1 MAELE
6 VTYRHCL
13 LESQKARDAVDALL
27 EQLHEEMG
35 VTDPRELVGYAAN
48 GYKVAEA
55 PDESGTAE
63 GEPEILS
70 QEEEAQL
77 RKLRRRVDSLR
88 SRLKALGGSDP
99 DAPPQYEET
108 ANPSEVLT
116 HPIDA
121 MGQAAFR

>member
-1 MAELE
+1 MGGVE
-6 VTYRHCL
+6 VTYGHCL

-35 VTDPRELVGYAAN
+35 VADPKELVGYAAN

-55 PDESGTAE
+55 PDESDTAE
-63 GEPEILS
+63 GETEVLS

-88 SRLKALGGSDP
+88 SRLKALGGSDLG
-99 DAPPQYEET
+99 APPH
-108 ANPSEVLT
+108 A
-116 HPIDA
+116 
-121 MGQAAFR
+121 